1 MPHPPLSRDRRAGS
15 PRPAVMVLVISAAL
29 LWAMPLSRAAEPDT
43 ASPAQP
49 SAASEPSPSGIG
61 PLSPVRREPPAA
73 PQSSSK
79 PATAATKPT
88 ITMPAPT
95 PAPSADNAPSSAS
108 APPVAAK
115 PQPQKTEHGTSGT
128 PVASAPKPQPKDPE
142 HAISAAPAP
151 APKTAKAEQKKPE
164 PKQADEAT
172 PPRPHRRP
180 PSARSETAVVN
191 APGERRP
198 MIIERRDRVVE
209 IDRMPPRERVYR
221 EEYSWSDEAPI
232 VRRRAAPY
240 PPPPVYADEPDEI
253 GPRPFAPPWSYRY
266 RSFAWGP
273 YPGMPGP
280 RFGPPY

>member
-1 MPHPPLSRDRRAGS
+1 MA
-15 PRPAVMVLVISAAL
+15 LVISAAL

-43 ASPAQP
+43 TAPAQP
-49 SAASEPSPSGIG
+49 SAASEAPSSALG

-73 PQSSSK
+73 AQSSSK

-88 ITMPAPT
+88 ITMPAPAPT
-95 PAPSADNAPSSAS
+95 PSADNATSSAS
-108 APPVAAK
+108 APPAAAK
-115 PQPQKTEHGTSGT
+115 PQPQPQKTEHGTSGM
-128 PVASAPKPQPKDPE
+128 PAASAPKPQPKQAE
-142 HAISAAPAP
+142 HAISPAPAPAP
-151 APKTAKAEQKKPE
+151 APKTARAEQKKPE

-172 PPRPHRRP
+172 PPRPHRKP
-180 PSARSETAVVN
+180 PSTRSETAVVN

-198 MIIERRDRVVE
+198 TMIERRDRVVE

-221 EEYSWSDEAPI
+221 EEYSWSDEAPV

-240 PPPPVYADEPDEI
+240 PPPPVYADEPEEI